1 MPGLRPSLTSPGP
14 LHLLDGSLE
23 PQHLTKSKSM
33 TQMLQGHRRK
43 AAELKKLNPS
53 STRRFI
59 SAKAALAV
67 LLGAVMLAV
76 AAPKS
81 SVLLE
86 YLGLASRPGSGGGGN
101 TVSNAYAA
109 STAAL
114 EVCATMGSFSRGFG
128 QRVALVTSS

>member
-76 AAPKS
+76 AVPKS

-86 YLGLASRPGSGGGGN
+86 YLGLARPGSGGGGN